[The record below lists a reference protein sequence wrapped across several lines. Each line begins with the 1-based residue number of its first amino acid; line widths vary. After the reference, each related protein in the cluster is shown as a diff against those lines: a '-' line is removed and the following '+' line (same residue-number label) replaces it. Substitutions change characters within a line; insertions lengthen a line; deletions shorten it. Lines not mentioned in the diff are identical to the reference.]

1 MFVMLT
7 NQGEVYWA
15 GLNKQMAP
23 ALVNI
28 PGDSRAIAVGATT
41 DGFGVACENGEVYG
55 FNTFVESDQKFTNIN
70 MTRVPQGVFGNR
82 KVTTLGGKYGGRFAI
97 TE

>member
-1 MFVMLT
+1 M
-7 NQGEVYWA
+7 
-15 GLNKQMAP
+15 
-23 ALVNI
+23 
-28 PGDSRAIAVGATT
+28 
-41 DGFGVACENGEVYG
+41 YG